1 MFNSAVMIISCPAC
15 STRYVV
21 PERAIGVEGRTVRC
35 AKCRHSWFQDA
46 AVLDRPVAE
55 PTPPPPPPPPPP
67 VVAAEVAP
75 PVVSEVEPEPA
86 TEPDLAEREA
96 DPFPSPPLDRE
107 VEEET
112 PAPPVYSD
120 SDYSSGYASDY
131 DDSRSSFEHEPLLRP
146 RRNPARMWTIAAALF
161 ALVAVG
167 AIGAAAWYGLPDW
180 MPFARQTFADEQ
192 PGLVLEFPAK
202 RQDRRKL
209 PNGTEYFGASGT
221 ITNVG
226 RTARSVPTILIV
238 LRDARERKVF
248 EWEVAPPKRVLAP
261 GESVTVNEA
270 VTDIPAAAK
279 YAEFGWKP
287 G

>member
-1 MFNSAVMIISCPAC
+1 MLDLAAAAPPAE
-15 STRYVV
+15 VV
-21 PERAIGVEGRTVRC
+21 PPPIA
-35 AKCRHSWFQDA
+35 
-46 AVLDRPVAE
+46 
-55 PTPPPPPPPPPP
+55 TPIP
-67 VVAAEVAP
+67 AP
-75 PVVSEVEPEPA
+75 VEPEA
-86 TEPDLAEREA
+86 ESIAAEAEPYR
-96 DPFPSPPLDRE
+96 
-107 VEEET
+107 
-112 PAPPVYSD
+112 APPISSADDVEAAPPPIYTQSD
-120 SDYSSGYASDY
+120 GGAGYADSGY
-131 DDSRSSFEHEPLLRP
+131 DDDRSRFDHEPLLKP
-146 RRNPARMWTIAAALF
+146 RRNPARMWTIAAVLF
-161 ALVAVG
+161 AVVALG
-167 AIGAAAWYGLPDW
+167 AIGAAAWYGLPGW
-180 MPFARQTFADEQ
+180 MPFARQTFAEEQ

>member
-1 MFNSAVMIISCPAC
+1 M
-15 STRYVV
+15 
-21 PERAIGVEGRTVRC
+21 
-35 AKCRHSWFQDA
+35 
-46 AVLDRPVAE
+46 AE
-55 PTPPPPPPPPPP
+55 PEPEPEPMPPPPLHRESE
-67 VVAAEVAP
+67 AEVAP
-75 PVVSEVEPEPA
+75 P
-86 TEPDLAEREA
+86 
-96 DPFPSPPLDRE
+96 
-107 VEEET
+107 
-112 PAPPVYSD
+112 PVYAE
-120 SDYSSGYASDY
+120 SDYADDY
-131 DDSRSSFEHEPLLRP
+131 DESRSSFDHEPLLKP

-161 ALVAVG
+161 AVVALG
-167 AIGAAAWYGLPDW
+167 AIGATAWYGLPDW
-180 MPFARQTFADEQ
+180 VPFSRQTFAEEQ
-192 PGLVLEFPAK
+192 PGLVLEFPKK
-202 RQDRRKL
+202 RQERRKL

>member
-1 MFNSAVMIISCPAC
+1 MVEEALPPA
-15 STRYVV
+15 
-21 PERAIGVEGRTVRC
+21 PEPV
-35 AKCRHSWFQDA
+35 
-46 AVLDRPVAE
+46 VAE
-55 PTPPPPPPPPPP
+55 PEPE
-67 VVAAEVAP
+67 AEPFPAP
-75 PVVSEVEPEPA
+75 PLPS
-86 TEPDLAEREA
+86 DEA
-96 DPFPSPPLDRE
+96 
-107 VEEET
+107 EET
-112 PAPPVYSD
+112 PVPPVYAESD
-120 SDYSSGYASDY
+120 YAGDYSSGY
-131 DDSRSSFEHEPLLRP
+131 DDGRSRFDHEPLLRP
-146 RRNPARMWTIAAALF
+146 RRNPARMWTIAASLF
-161 ALVAVG
+161 AVVALG
-167 AIGAAAWYGLPDW
+167 AIGAAAGYGLPDW
-180 MPFARQTFADEQ
+180 MPFARQTFAEEQ